1 MKLNEVS
8 EAINN
13 DKVVRFSN
21 GDYQIVGYKVMKI
34 RGKKEH
40 FLAILDLRNQRTIL
54 WVGLN
59 DI

>member
-8 EAINN
+8 EAINT

-21 GDYQIVGYKVMKI
+21 GDYQVIGYKVMKTH
-34 RGKKEH
+34 GKKEH
-40 FLAILDLRNQRTIL
+40 YLAILDLRNQRTIL